1 MRSLEFNVTTST
13 VTPTTAA
20 IGNAGE
26 HNVTNLKFKVSD
38 EILNAVE
45 YYRLSVGDYRSE
57 KLFAQN
63 SVVSYS
69 LPRSVLQTGAVL
81 LQLDGYKTHEGEIER
96 VFKSELVTAEVGA
109 SVCTAQDIPSEMERD
124 VDHAIAELDALVKE
138 SRKAENI
145 KVAVEKIAA
154 QVETNRTKVQEATE
168 TVQATAET
176 VLRHKNR
183 AEIAA
188 TDTLKHSNNAEGYAT
203 SAKADAEEAAFYC
216 DKAREQCAEA
226 VRVGGY
232 VQAAAEIDRNI
243 SVVYKKTYPDWIDH
257 NVQVEPDLPGKET
270 VVNVLLIEEE
280 TYLVRFNLT
289 NQNVNDIIN
298 VVLLSSIGEGE
309 ESYITNMTTATY
321 NQELGCYEARL
332 VAKRNT
338 AEDESVRLYVG
349 YPFAGNNTF
358 DYTCE
363 FGSADILYTGSF
375 HSVVGK
381 QNYKISDLSDEISA
395 VNEGV
400 GALSD
405 EVSDLMEQVYD
416 LSEEPQEIYKA
427 EELILSPSGLEDE
440 SHIFHIDHH
449 YVELKANEGYVFSIP
464 HAIVGNGKMKLT
476 FANGGSFNLKHDGNS
491 YTGIYRPTED
501 VYPLTL
507 YYLYVYG
514 VEEFRG
520 PVDLHIGHLLPMA
533 KKLGDIEKALDNII
547 DIQNNLIGGE
557 G

>member
-38 EILNAVE
+38 EILNAVD

-109 SVCTAQDIPSEMERD
+109 SVCTVQDIPSEMEKD

-154 QVETNRTKVQEATE
+154 QVEINRTKVQEETE
-168 TVQATAET
+168 TVQATAEI

-188 TDTLKHSNNAEGYAT
+188 SDALKHTNKAESYAT

-226 VRVGGY
+226 VKAGGY
-232 VQAAAEIDRNI
+232 IQAATEIDRNI

-257 NVQVEPDLPGKET
+257 DVQVEPDLPGKET
-270 VVNVLLIEEE
+270 VVNIVLIEKE

-289 NQNVNDIIN
+289 NQNANDTIN

-309 ESYITNMTTATY
+309 GSYITNMTTATY

-338 AEDESVRLYVG
+338 AEDESIRLYVG
-349 YPFAGNNTF
+349 YPFASNNTF

-363 FGSADILYTGSF
+363 FGSADILYAGSF

-400 GALSD
+400 EALSD
-405 EVSDLMEQVYD
+405 EVSDLRGRVD
-416 LSEEPQEIYKA
+416 DWSVEPKEIYKI
-427 EELILSPSGLEDE
+427 ENKGLGGLGGNETERLFSIRSELN
-440 SHIFHIDHH
+440 
-449 YVELKANEGYVFSIP
+449 VELKANEEYIFSIP
-464 HAIVGNGKMKLT
+464 RPLEDADAMELQTDVAHITLNY
-476 FANGGSFNLKHDGNS
+476 DGDR
-491 YTGIYRPTED
+491 YTGLFIPKTD
-501 VYPLTL
+501 VSALVL
-507 YYLYVYG
+507 EYLIVYG
-514 VEEFRG
+514 VSDYSG
-520 PVDLHIGHLLPMA
+520 PIDLHIEHLSPMA
-533 KKLGDIEKALDNII
+533 KKFGDIETALDNII